1 MAKKIEIDIEVN
13 GKMQKATV
21 SAKKLNEALKE
32 TGKSART
39 ADRNIKGASEQS
51 ANGTKNFS
59 KMAQGMGGLVAVYAT
74 LAAQAFAVSA
84 AFEFLKR
91 VGDLRVLR
99 DSQVAYASTTGVA
112 LRTLSRDIRRAADG
126 LLTFQEASSAAAI
139 GVASGLNAGQLTKLA
154 EGASAVSKV
163 LGRDVSDSFDRLV
176 RGVTKAE
183 PELLDELG
191 ITLRLE
197 DAKRKYA
204 AATGKTV
211 KSLSLLEQK
220 QAVLNEVQSQLN
232 TKFIATTEAIE
243 IQESAIKKVGVAFS
257 DVFNS
262 FSTIIAGPVEK
273 AAGFFADNIKSFIAL
288 IGLFVYSIAK
298 NMLPS
303 LDGFIDRAELAA
315 TKAGD
320 AVKKAQAEVSSLQNA
335 SSPSQVVSGAL
346 SGVKAKKGS
355 GIDRLRNQQEL
366 TKRQAATLL
375 RYANLEKGVYK
386 DLTMYQRQVYKKA
399 LRDILGQKETF
410 WQKSKRGWYS
420 LGNTIEIQ
428 AKRARATWTRAM
440 AGIKKVTVGTLDF
453 INKYATKAIVIVA
466 IAQMLLDAANAAGKF
481 LGIIENA
488 PKPLQDLKN
497 ELDQN
502 VEKMGS
508 LSEEFSKLGT
518 AVDKHLQAV
527 SKEGGEGVRPTI
539 TSLKTL
545 TNAYKTI
552 IPTLI
557 EYTNLARAAQTA
569 DYAGVLDGV
578 VTKEGV
584 TLGVDLEIEAAREK
598 AAELAKILGDSFQ
611 IPGNGF
617 TFAAKGLNH
626 FIGRLENGLLPLAA
640 LAIEDIAKLGK
651 EFEKMNEIV
660 STFEETF
667 NSTNI
672 AFDSFLAGI
681 TKYKTTATDLLNQTL
696 QEIDLLGT
704 RTDLLL
710 SLNQMEIAGL
720 KEIKKSLTERLA
732 VLNLINQA
740 ETESQSKVLIAQ
752 VKYNQATKLGTSLL
766 NKRAA
771 AQQKID
777 NNSAEINKRAAEL
790 ASIESG
796 RIQVSEER
804 KQILLGELGILMQQ
818 TEVLKEMEKSS
829 LRTAQ
834 AGLQGLET
842 GLQSNIK
849 QILTGEEASLKKALA
864 KVAKSVAESIADEL
878 ANQATES
885 LMKGVRSF
893 LGIKEA
899 KTPEQKMEEAMNSA
913 ADLTAEKW
921 RLAITEAGVELARRI
936 REQETV
942 PVSAERTGSGGE
954 LDTEGTPGQAIRDTI
969 SKLYSVPL
977 PVEDTIPT
985 DGKKKEQTE
994 LPVMSRIESI
1004 LAKLDKLYVDA
1015 LPVTIVSGTGT
1026 GTGTSTNKSTM
1037 NTNTKAVYG
1046 VTDSLHS
1053 TENTIDA
1060 TMGSD
1065 GEFQTGVGKIM
1076 KEHGES
1082 IQTASNMMLHAM
1094 AGGTSTGAMLLNTGL
1109 SAVIGHFAPGSGT
1122 GKETTA
1128 RYGGVV
1134 SNGRK
1139 MSGYSAG
1146 GVARGPQGGYP
1157 ATLHG
1162 TEAIVP
1168 LPNKKSIPVDLQG
1181 SMGQQNNVVV
1191 NVSMDSTG
1199 ASTDAQGNA
1208 EDSKRLGT
1216 LIAGAVQKE
1225 LHNQKRAGGIL
1236 NPLGAS

>member
-1 MAKKIEIDIEVN
+1 MAKKITIDIEVN

-32 TGKSART
+32 TGKNART

-59 KMAQGMGGLVAVYAT
+59 KMAQGMGGLVGIYAT

-99 DSQVAYASTTGVA
+99 DSQVAYASTTGIA
-112 LRTLSRDIRRAADG
+112 LRTLARDIRGAADG

-139 GVASGLNAGQLTKLA
+139 GVASGLSAGQLTELA

-204 AATGKTV
+204 AANGKTV

-262 FSTIIAGPVEK
+262 FSNIIAGPVEK
-273 AAGFFADNIKSFIAL
+273 AANFFADNIKSFIAL

-298 NMLPS
+298 DMLPS
-303 LDGFIDRAELAA
+303 LDGFIERAELAA
-315 TKAGD
+315 SKAGD
-320 AVKKAQAEVSSLQNA
+320 AVAKAQGEVAALQSA

-346 SGVKAKKGS
+346 QGVKAKKGS
-355 GIDRLRNQQEL
+355 GIDRLRNQEQL

-375 RYANLEKGVYK
+375 RYANLEKGVYR
-386 DLTMYQRQVYKKA
+386 DLTKYQQVVYKKA
-399 LRDILGQKETF
+399 LQDIIGQKETF

-428 AKRARATWTRAM
+428 AKRARATWTKAM

-453 INKYATKAIVIVA
+453 INKYATKAIVVIA

-481 LGIIENA
+481 LGVIQDA

-497 ELDQN
+497 EIDAN

-527 SKEGGEGVRPTI
+527 AKEGGEGVRPTI

-557 EYTNLARAAQTA
+557 EYTNLAEAARTA
-569 DYAGVLDGV
+569 EAAGVLDGV
-578 VTKEGV
+578 VTKDGV
-584 TLGVDLEIEAAREK
+584 TLGVDLEIEAAKEK

-617 TFAAKGLNH
+617 YNAARALNH
-626 FIGRLENGLLPLAA
+626 FIGRLENGLLPHTMMSMD
-640 LAIEDIAKLGK
+640 AIEQLGK
-651 EFEKMNEIV
+651 EFEKMNQIV
-660 STFEETF
+660 TTFEENF
-667 NSTNI
+667 NATNL

-681 TKYKTTATDLLNQTL
+681 TKYKTSATDLLNQTL

-704 RTDLLL
+704 RTEMLS

-720 KEIKKSLTERLA
+720 KEIKKALIERLA
-732 VLNLINQA
+732 VLNLINEA
-740 ETESQSKVLIAQ
+740 ETESQYKVLLAQ
-752 VKYNQATKLGTSLL
+752 VKYNQATKLGTTLL

-771 AQQKID
+771 AVQKID
-777 NNSAEINKRAAEL
+777 NNEAEINKRAAEL

-804 KQILLGELGILMQQ
+804 KMILQAELGILMQQ
-818 TEVLKEMEKSS
+818 TEELKQMETFAM
-829 LRTAQ
+829 RTAQ

-842 GLQSNIK
+842 GLQNNIK
-849 QILTGEEASLKKALA
+849 QILTGEEKSLKDALA

-885 LMKGVRSF
+885 LMRGVRSF

-899 KTPEQKMEEAMNSA
+899 KTPEEKMAEAINNA
-913 ADLTAEKW
+913 ADLTATKW
-921 RLAITEAGVELARRI
+921 STAITEAGSQLALRI
-936 REQETV
+936 REQEAQ
-942 PVSAERTGSGGE
+942 PVSAERTGTGGE
-954 LDTEGTPGQAIRDTI
+954 LDTAGTPGQAIRDTI
-969 SKLYSVPL
+969 NKLYSVPL
-977 PVEDTIPT
+977 PVEDQIPPNE
-985 DGKKKEQTE
+985 KKQEQTE
-994 LPVMSRIESI
+994 LPVSRLESI
-1004 LAKLDKLYVDA
+1004 LNKLDRLYTDP
-1015 LPVTIVSGTGT
+1015 LPVIIMSTTGT
-1026 GTGTSTNKSTM
+1026 GTGVKTSTYRNNTTAI
-1037 NTNTKAVYG
+1037 NDNVDATGTNTDTVNS
-1046 VTDSLHS
+1046 V
-1053 TENTIDA
+1053 
-1060 TMGSD
+1060 MGSG
-1065 GEFQTGVGKIM
+1065 GEFETGVQKIM
-1076 KEHGES
+1076 AEHGDKVEM
-1082 IQTASNMMLHAM
+1082 ASNIMLHAM
-1094 AGGTSTGAMLLNTGL
+1094 TGGASTASSIITGVVSAALGAFTSSND
-1109 SAVIGHFAPGSGT
+1109 GST
-1122 GKETTA
+1122 PSK
-1128 RYGGVV
+1128 RYGGIV
-1134 SNGRK
+1134 SNGRN
-1139 MSGYSAG
+1139 YSAG
-1146 GVARGPQGGYP
+1146 GVARGPQKGYP
-1157 ATLHG
+1157 AILHG
-1162 TEAIVP
+1162 TEAVVP
-1168 LPNKKSIPVDLQG
+1168 LPNNKSIPVDLQG
-1181 SMGQQNNVVV
+1181 AGQQNNVVV
-1191 NVSMDSTG
+1191 NVSMDSSG
-1199 ASTDAQGNA
+1199 QGNTEAQA
-1208 EDSKRLGT
+1208 EGTDSKRLGI

-1225 LHNQKRAGGIL
+1225 LHNQKRVGGIL
-1236 NPLGAS
+1236 NPVGVS